1 MAGVSE
7 FCVEAGRPDSITEEK
22 LCMLREEGV
31 TRISINPQTFSQRTL
46 DIIGRGH
53 SPEQVVNSFMT
64 ARSLGFENIN
74 MDLIAGLTGE
84 DEKDFAHTLDC
95 VKMLD
100 PDSLTV
106 HTLAHKRAARITT
119 DPGLYEQYEMQNK
132 TIMDDTGIVTGM
144 LKLAEQYTKENGYV
158 PYYMYRQKNMTENL
172 ENVGY
177 ARPGKE
183 CLYNILIMEE
193 VQPIL
198 AVGAGAST
206 KFPYVSGDKRFG
218 RVENVKNVHE
228 YVNRIG
234 EMIERK
240 KNAFS

>member
-1 MAGVSE
+1 
-7 FCVEAGRPDSITEEK
+7 
-22 LCMLREEGV
+22 
-31 TRISINPQTFSQRTL
+31 
-46 DIIGRGH
+46 
-53 SPEQVVNSFMT
+53 MT
-64 ARSLGFENIN
+64 ARKLGFDNIN

-95 VKMLD
+95 VNMLD

-106 HTLAHKRAARITT
+106 HTLARKRAARITT
-119 DPGLYEQYEMQNK
+119 DPEMYEKYDVQSTSLAGEAGY
-132 TIMDDTGIVTGM
+132 VAGM
-144 LKLAEQYTKENGYV
+144 LKLAESYTKENGYV

-177 ARPGKE
+177 AKPGKE

-193 VQPIL
+193 VQPIM

-218 RVENVKNVHE
+218 RIENVKNVQE
-228 YVNRIG
+228 YINRID